1 VLFIASSSLNLK
13 LLRGFIMDI
22 TAPSSDERKDKKK
35 FSASLRRNISLVHEY
50 KRLKKVSLKFTE
62 CSSPPQDRMQTA
74 SMCGNMV
81 GSSHSMRNIHSL
93 IKRIG
98 KTTTSVLITGE
109 SGTGKELVARAVH
122 SAGAGGDTGG
132 SASAKEPFVAI
143 NCGAIPSTLIES
155 ELFGHERGAFTGALK
170 RKIGKLELARGGTL
184 FLDEVASLPLSS
196 QVKLLRF
203 LQERTFTRVGGNDIV
218 KVDLRVIAAA
228 NVNLR
233 EAVQRGE
240 FRGDLFYRLNVV
252 PIEVPPLRER
262 KDDIVLLAGHFL
274 KKYSTKY
281 SRNISGIQ
289 SETLCALKAYNWPG
303 NVRELENI
311 MERIV
316 VLAVDEG
323 PVKKSALPE
332 EIFSTPLKNF
342 SGGSD
347 RPAESFKDAVRA
359 FERSYIT
366 TLLDK
371 TGWNKTKTAQL
382 MQVHRNT
389 LLMKI
394 KLLEISHQ

>member
-1 VLFIASSSLNLK
+1 
-13 LLRGFIMDI
+13 
-22 TAPSSDERKDKKK
+22 
-35 FSASLRRNISLVHEY
+35 
-50 KRLKKVSLKFTE
+50 
-62 CSSPPQDRMQTA
+62 
-74 SMCGNMV
+74 MV

-93 IKRIG
+93 IKRVS

-122 SAGAGGDTGG
+122 SAGAGEARG
-132 SASAKEPFVAI
+132 SGSDKEPFVAI
-143 NCGAIPSTLIES
+143 NCGAIPSALIES
-155 ELFGHERGAFTGALK
+155 ELFGHERGAFTGASK
-170 RKIGKLELARGGTL
+170 RKTGKLELARGGTL

-203 LQERTFTRVGGNDIV
+203 LQERTFTRVGGNDII

-233 EAVQRGE
+233 EAVRRGE

-262 KDDIVLLAGHFL
+262 KDDIALLVEHFL
-274 KKYSTKY
+274 EKYCTKY
-281 SRNISGIQ
+281 SRNISGILP
-289 SETLCALKAYNWPG
+289 ETLTALNAYNWPG

-311 MERIV
+311 MERLV
-316 VLAVDEG
+316 VLAVDKG

-332 EIFSTPLKNF
+332 EILSTLSRDF
-342 SGGSD
+342 AGGRY
-347 RPAESFKDAVRA
+347 RPADSFKEAVRA

-371 TGWNKTKTAQL
+371 TGWNRTRTAQL